1 MPRRHTWGREPKAS
15 GQRQQTSAQ
24 RQQTWAQRQQQRH
37 DSRLFRLLDG
47 SFACRLALS
56 AGSAL
61 ALLLVVNSYAT
72 CRNQNWSQGCLFRD
86 AEALISVGN
95 VESLSIVT
103 AAFLYL
109 LEGQKRRQRENLE
122 AYALLQ
128 TCNASGARW
137 LIGRIHALESI
148 NRAGLSLAGQ
158 QLAGFDLRNLQAP
171 HGDWQ
176 RVNLETS
183 VLCGANL
190 TGTDL
195 RGANL
200 RGCDLQ
206 DANLRDADLREAD
219 LHGADLRGADLR
231 GADLQDAV
239 LAEAD
244 LEGAQVER
252 AALDGAGQQWSGTHL
267 G

>member
-1 MPRRHTWGREPKAS
+1 MRGAILLGHQHGPDPPIAVMPRQ
-15 GQRQQTSAQ
+15 QRSARRPQ
-24 RQQTWAQRQQQRH
+24 PDGPRPQNWAQRQQRRH

-47 SFACRLALS
+47 SFAFRLALS

-109 LEGQKRRQRENLE
+109 LEGHKRRQRENME
-122 AYALLQ
+122 AYDLLQ
-128 TCNASGARW
+128 TCNAFGARW
-137 LIGRIHALESI
+137 LMGRIHALESL
-148 NRAGLSLAGQ
+148 NSAGLSLAGQ
-158 QLAGFDLRNLQAP
+158 QLAGFDLHNLQAP

-176 RVNLETS
+176 EVNLENS
-183 VLCGANL
+183 VLRQANL
-190 TGTDL
+190 AGSDL

-206 DANLRDADLREAD
+206 DANLRGANLRDANLD
-219 LHGADLRGADLR
+219 GADLTGA
-231 GADLQDAV
+231 Q
-239 LAEAD
+239 
-244 LEGAQVER
+244 LEGAE
-252 AALDGAGQQWSGTHL
+252 LSGTHL
-267 G
+267 EAASTHPA

>member
-1 MPRRHTWGREPKAS
+1 MPRQHTR
-15 GQRQQTSAQ
+15 GQRPQTGGQ
-24 RQQTWAQRQQQRH
+24 RPQAGGQRPQKGGQRPPTWAQRQQRRH
-37 DSRLFRLLDG
+37 DSHLFRLLDG
-47 SFACRLALS
+47 SFAFRLALA

-72 CRNQNWSQGCLFRD
+72 CRNQNWSEGCLFRD

-109 LEGQKRRQRENLE
+109 LEGHKRRQRENLE
-122 AYALLQ
+122 AYELLQ

-137 LIGRIHALESI
+137 LIGRIHALESLSS
-148 NRAGLSLAGQ
+148 AGLSLAGQ
-158 QLAGFDLRNLQAP
+158 QLAGFDLHNLQAP

-176 RVNLETS
+176 EVNLENS
-183 VLCGANL
+183 VLRSANL

-200 RGCDLQ
+200 RGCDLRG
-206 DANLRDADLREAD
+206 ANLRDAILE
-219 LHGADLRGADLR
+219 GADLTGAQLEGADL
-231 GADLQDAV
+231 
-239 LAEAD
+239 
-244 LEGAQVER
+244 
-252 AALDGAGQQWSGTHL
+252 SGTLLDAASTHP

>member
-1 MPRRHTWGREPKAS
+1 MPRQ
-15 GQRQQTSAQ
+15 QRSARGPQTDEH
-24 RQQTWAQRQQQRH
+24 RPQTWAQRQQRRH
-37 DSRLFRLLDG
+37 DSRLLRLLDG
-47 SFACRLALS
+47 SFAVRLALS

-72 CRNQNWSQGCLFRD
+72 CRNQNWSKGCLFRD

-109 LEGQKRRQRENLE
+109 LEGHKRRQRENLE
-122 AYALLQ
+122 AYELLQ

-137 LIGRIHALESI
+137 LMGRIHALESL
-148 NRAGLSLAGQ
+148 NNAGLSLAGQ
-158 QLAGFDLRNLQAP
+158 QLAGFDLHNLQAP

-176 RVNLETS
+176 ETNLENS
-183 VLCGANL
+183 VLRHANL
-190 TGTDL
+190 AGTDL

-206 DANLRDADLREAD
+206 
-219 LHGADLRGADLR
+219 GADLRGANLR
-231 GADLQDAV
+231 DASLEGADLTGAQ
-239 LAEAD
+239 
-244 LEGAQVER
+244 LEGAD
-252 AALDGAGQQWSGTHL
+252 LSGTHL
-267 G
+267 ETASPHPA